1 MADNID
7 ITPGTGKTVATDEVT
22 IDGASAHVQRVK
34 VTWGTA
40 GSASD
45 ASASNPL
52 PIADGGGS
60 LTVDGSVSTY
70 TANTTIGDG
79 RKVTVTAGTRLAL
92 AASTAIKQVVI
103 TAETDNTGYVVVGG
117 STVVAALATRTGV
130 PLNPGDSVAL
140 EIDNLADIYLDSIVS
155 GDGVTYAYFS

>member
-1 MADNID
+1 VADNID

-34 VTWGTA
+34 VTWGAA

-52 PIADGGGS
+52 PVTLA
-60 LTVDGSVSTY
+60 TVTGISDS
-70 TANTTIGDG
+70 
-79 RKVTVTAGTRLAL
+79 RKVVTTAGARVQLAAL
-92 AASTAIKQVVI
+92 ASKEVII
-103 TAETDNTGYVVVGG
+103 TAETDNTGIIAVGG

-130 PLNPGDSVAL
+130 PLAAGDSVTFA
-140 EIDNLADIYLDSIVS
+140 IDNTSDIYLDSTVS
-155 GDGVTYAYFS
+155 GDGVTYAVLT